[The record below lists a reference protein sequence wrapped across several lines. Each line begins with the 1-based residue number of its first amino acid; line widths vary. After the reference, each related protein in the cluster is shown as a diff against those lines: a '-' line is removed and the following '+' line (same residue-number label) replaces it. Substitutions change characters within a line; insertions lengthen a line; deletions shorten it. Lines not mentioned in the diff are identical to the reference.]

1 MLMRDMS
8 TNVRSEV
15 ARVLGLFTDVDP
27 VCCVVAETFSDIISN
42 IIFAVV
48 ILLKNYR
55 SRRSNKRVPQQYD
68 LLKCDNHRSI

>member
-42 IIFAVV
+42 IILAVI
-48 ILLKNYR
+48 ILLKDFR
-55 SRRSNKRVPQQYD
+55 SGQPNKRVT
-68 LLKCDNHRSI
+68 